1 MHPTEEKIWRL
12 LPPLE
17 KLSGDA
23 GAVALAR
30 TAAGNLRHLIGTGVF
45 GTLAGPSLALMQII
59 ASDQVMRPADRAVA
73 KVLLA
78 ALDSDL
84 KYAKLSNAEIS
95 VRSGF
100 SSSKVRTSL
109 RRLIDVGY
117 FRSIAP
123 SSEEWRDSDHTL
135 KYEPQFD
142 CLSRIPD

>member
-1 MHPTEEKIWRL
+1 MHHTEEKISRL
-12 LPPLE
+12 LPVLE

-23 GAVALAR
+23 GAVALAG

-59 ASDQVMRPADRAVA
+59 ASDQVMRPADRTVA

-109 RRLIDVGY
+109 RRLIAVGY
-117 FRSIAP
+117 FR
-123 SSEEWRDSDHTL
+123 
-135 KYEPQFD
+135 
-142 CLSRIPD
+142 